1 VVCARR
7 PEAPAVTD
15 PEPLAAASTPQTSQH
30 GPVRIEMKD
39 VALHMDEGI
48 VMHVKE
54 LAGTMVST
62 NAGQPP
68 VFDDPRSYV
77 LKVSRADLSMDMAS
91 LTVLLNQDVFAG
103 EHAPLSD
110 ITVKAED
117 GRLKQKG
124 TLHKGVPLA
133 FSLEAT
139 VSAAPDGRLRL
150 HAESA
155 RVLGIPSKTLMEIFG
170 LELEDV
176 VKIKDQRGVE
186 IEGDDVLID
195 PGRVLPPPAIQGRL
209 ASVDLAGGR
218 LHQILSDGQH
228 APTSRLAPPDSKA
241 RHYVYFSGNDIRF
254 GKLLMSNADLQ
265 LIDADERDP
274 FDFYPARYTAQL
286 VAGYSKNTPS
296 GGLRTY
302 MPDYNDVTAK
312 TDLRPGFS
320 RPGQQTGTRPT
331 VR

>member
-1 VVCARR
+1 MR
-7 PEAPAVTD
+7 
-15 PEPLAAASTPQTSQH
+15 
-30 GPVRIEMKD
+30 D

-54 LAGTMVST
+54 LTGTMAPT
-62 NAGQPP
+62 HPGQPP

-77 LKVSRADLSMDMAS
+77 LKVSHADLSMDMAS
-91 LTVLLNQDVFAG
+91 LTVLLNQHVFTG
-103 EHAPLSD
+103 EHVPLSD
-110 ITVKAED
+110 ITVNVED

-133 FSLEAT
+133 FSLGAT

-170 LELEDV
+170 LELDDV
-176 VKIKDQRGVE
+176 VKIKEQRGVE
-186 IEGDDVLID
+186 IDGDDVLID
-195 PGRVLPPPAIQGRL
+195 PGRVLPPPVIQGRL
-209 ASVDLAGGR
+209 SSADLSGGR
-218 LHQILSDGQH
+218 LHQVISSDERG
-228 APTSRLAPPDSKA
+228 PTSRLAPADSKA
-241 RHYVYFSGNDIRF
+241 RHYVYFAGNDIRF
-254 GKLLMSNADLQ
+254 GNLLMSNTDLQ

-274 FDFYPARYTAQL
+274 FDFYPAKYTTQL

-302 MPDYNDVTAK
+302 VPDFNDVTAT
-312 TDLRPGFS
+312 TDLRPG
-320 RPGQQTGTRPT
+320 RIGR
-331 VR
+331 

>member
-1 VVCARR
+1 
-7 PEAPAVTD
+7 
-15 PEPLAAASTPQTSQH
+15 
-30 GPVRIEMKD
+30 MKN

-48 VMHVKE
+48 VMDVRE
-54 LAGTMVST
+54 LTGTMVPT
-62 NAGQPP
+62 KGGPPP

-77 LKVSRADLSMDMAS
+77 LEVARADLSMDMAS
-91 LTVLLNQDVFAG
+91 LTVLLNQHVFAG
-103 EHAPLSD
+103 EDAPLSD

-124 TLHKGVPLA
+124 TLHKGLPLA

-155 RVLGIPSKTLMEIFG
+155 RVLGIPSKTMMEIFG

-186 IEGDDVLID
+186 IDGDDVLID
-195 PGRVLPPPAIQGRL
+195 PGRVLPPPVIQGRL
-209 ASVDLAGGR
+209 VKVDLVGSR
-218 LHQILSDGQH
+218 LHQIISNGQS
-228 APTSRLAPPDSKA
+228 ATTSRLAPADTEA

-274 FDFYPARYTAQL
+274 FDFYPAKYTVQL

-302 MPDYNDVTAK
+302 MPDYNDVTAT
-312 TDLRPGFS
+312 TDLRPG
-320 RPGQQTGTRPT
+320 RKAKR
-331 VR
+331 